1 MTIEAEASESQ
12 MTKPLS
18 GASAAGQ
25 RHSSESMLSRFKT
38 KLALFAKPSI
48 AQAPNAH
55 WDGEH
60 FRNPGRNTKHDAWA
74 ALRWLRTRQ
83 PEQWP
88 QWVDSAPSAK
98 PAACHSQQ
106 IADWRVTYVN
116 HATVLVQIGPWNV
129 LTDPVWSDRVSPVT
143 FAGPKR
149 VRSVGIALDDLPP
162 IHAVLLSHDHY
173 DHLDIRTLMWLHARD
188 KPLIVTGLGV
198 DAVLKAHGIETVA
211 ALDWWQSVTLGPLE
225 IFFLPAQHFSGR
237 GARDRNR
244 TLWGS
249 LLVNSSAGALYF
261 AGDTGYGPHFHA
273 IHEHFGAPRLA
284 LLPIGAYA
292 PRWFMGPVH
301 MDPADAVR
309 AHQDLQAVHSLGIH
323 FNTFQLTDEAI
334 DAPVITL
341 REELAKQ
348 GVSEAHFSVLN
359 EGESR
364 PS

>member
-1 MTIEAEASESQ
+1 MSTEGVNSLRYSAEA
-12 MTKPLS
+12 T
-18 GASAAGQ
+18 
-25 RHSSESMLSRFKT
+25 LSRFKT
-38 KLALFAKPSI
+38 KLKLFTKPVISL
-48 AQAPNAH
+48 APNAH
-55 WDGEH
+55 WNGEI
-60 FRNPGRNTKHDAWA
+60 FRNHGKYIKHDAWA

-88 QWVDSAPSAK
+88 QWVDSKPTAK
-98 PAACHSQQ
+98 PTTCHSEQ

-116 HATVLVQIGPWNV
+116 HATVLVQIGPWNL

-149 VRSVGIALDDLPP
+149 VRSVGIAPDDLPP

-173 DHLDIRTLMWLHARD
+173 DHLDIRTLMWLHERD
-188 KPLIVTGLGV
+188 KPMIVTGLGV
-198 DAVLKAHGIETVA
+198 DAVLKAHGIDTVV

-225 IFFLPAQHFSGR
+225 LFFLPAQHFSGR

-249 LLVNSSAGALYF
+249 LLVRSSAGSLYF
-261 AGDTGYGPHFHA
+261 AGDTGYGPHFQS
-273 IHEHFGAPRLA
+273 IYERFGAPRLA
-284 LLPIGAYA
+284 LLPIGAYE

-309 AHQDLQAVHSLGIH
+309 AHQDLQAIYSLGIH

-334 DAPVITL
+334 DAPVIAL
-341 REELAKQ
+341 KAELVKQ
-348 GVSEAHFSVLN
+348 GVSAAHFGVLG
-359 EGESR
+359 EGDSR
-364 PS
+364 SA

>member
-1 MTIEAEASESQ
+1 MSSDFNADTPADAEGGISSY
-12 MTKPLS
+12 
-18 GASAAGQ
+18 SA
-25 RHSSESMLSRFKT
+25 EPMLSRFKT
-38 KLALFAKPSI
+38 RLNLLTKPRITLAPT
-48 AQAPNAH
+48 AH
-55 WDGEH
+55 WNGEH
-60 FRNPGRNTKHDAWA
+60 FNNLGRATQHDAWA

-83 PEQWP
+83 PAPWP
-88 QWVDSAPSAK
+88 QWVDSAPTAK
-98 PAACHSQQ
+98 PAACHSPH
-106 IADWRVTYVN
+106 IADWRITHVN

-198 DAVLKAHGIETVA
+198 DATLTAHGIDHVA
-211 ALDWWQSVTLGPLE
+211 ALDWWQSVTLGPLAL
-225 IFFLPAQHFSGR
+225 FFLPAQHFSGR

-249 LLVNSSAGALYF
+249 LLVRSSAGSLYF
-261 AGDTGYGPHFHA
+261 AGDTGYGPHFEA
-273 IHEHFGAPRLA
+273 IHAHFGAPRLA
-284 LLPIGAYA
+284 LLPIGAYE

-334 DAPVITL
+334 DAPVMSL
-341 REELAKQ
+341 RDELTKVGLSEQ
-348 GVSEAHFSVLN
+348 VFGVLA

-364 PS
+364 SV